1 MSASVLSLYFTKI
14 SKNFDGP
21 GPCMNV
27 SLPDV
32 THHDVNKSIFYEA
45 EKHKEGAGGH
55 KHVNRLEIEMIN
67 CIFYFHN

>member
-14 SKNFDGP
+14 PKMRMAMWAVSL
-21 GPCMNV
+21 

-32 THHDVNKSIFYEA
+32 PHHDVDKSILDEA

-67 CIFYFHN
+67 CSFYFHK